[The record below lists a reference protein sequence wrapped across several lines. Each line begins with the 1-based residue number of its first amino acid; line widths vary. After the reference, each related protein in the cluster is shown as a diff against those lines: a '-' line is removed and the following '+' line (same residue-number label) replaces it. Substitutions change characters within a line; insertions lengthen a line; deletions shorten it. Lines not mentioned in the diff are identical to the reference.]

1 MTDKVQAS
9 PPQLVVIL
17 LMRRI
22 LGSFLLIVLCSGLS
36 SSDASAQFRKAS
48 EGDKIEAVVAVVGK
62 HPIFKSS
69 IDAQLQIF
77 LLQRNIV
84 SLSKDSLMDLRR
96 RILQTEI
103 DQKVLLAKADQDSII
118 VTESEV
124 DERIDQQIRLYI
136 NQFGSEAA
144 VEQQFG
150 RPISELRIA
159 PELRE
164 RARESLIIERVRY
177 ANVSQLQSVP
187 RADVEE
193 FFRLYRDSLPEV
205 SGQVEIASIVM
216 LVKPQKDQRERSLA
230 LAKSLID
237 SLRRGADFAEL
248 ARRYSQDATATRGGD
263 FGDFFPRGTFVAS
276 FEEAA
281 FKLQQNEISDV
292 VETERGF
299 HIIKM
304 IGRRGE
310 EVRLAQILIRP
321 SATAQDE
328 ELVRNELIRIRAK
341 AQQGEDFAKLA
352 EQYSDDDESKA
363 LGGYLGRV
371 RVEELSPEQR
381 VIIDSLQPGEVSLP
395 IRIAYQSGPRG
406 YQIVKLIRRVPS
418 HRVSLEED
426 YRELEAT
433 AIQWRASMD
442 MQAFL
447 ERARKS
453 VYIEVRDLDRY
464 YN

>member
-1 MTDKVQAS
+1 
-9 PPQLVVIL
+9 
-17 LMRRI
+17 MRRI
-22 LGSFLLIVLCSGLS
+22 PGFLLLVALYLS
-36 SSDASAQFRKAS
+36 LSASTSNAQFRKAT

-69 IDAQLQIF
+69 IDAQVQLF
-77 LLQRNIV
+77 LLQRGIT
-84 SLSKDSLMDLRR
+84 SAPKDSLMVLRR

-103 DQKVLLAKADQDSII
+103 DQKVLIAKADQDSII
-118 VTESEV
+118 VSDAEV
-124 DERIDQQIRLYI
+124 DERIDQQIKMYV

-150 RPISELRIA
+150 RTMSELRIA
-159 PELRE
+159 PELRD

-177 ANVSQLQSVP
+177 ANVTPVQSVP
-187 RADVEE
+187 REDVEE
-193 FFRLYRDSLPEV
+193 FFRIYRDSLPEV

-230 LAKSLID
+230 LANALID
-237 SLRRGADFAEL
+237 SIKRGADFAEL
-248 ARRYSQDATATRGGD
+248 AKRYSQDATATRGGD
-263 FGDFFPRGTFVAS
+263 FGDYFPRGTFVAA

-281 FKLQQNEISDV
+281 FKLGNGEVSGV

-321 SATAQDE
+321 TATSQDE
-328 ELVRNELIRIRAK
+328 ELVKNELIRIREK
-341 AQQGEDFAKLA
+341 AMNGEEFAKLA
-352 EQYSDDDESKA
+352 AEFSDDDESKA
-363 LGGYLGRV
+363 QGGYLGRV
-371 RVEELSPEQR
+371 RTEELSPEQR
-381 VIIDSLQPGEVSLP
+381 AVIDSLKPGDISAPL
-395 IRIAYQSGPRG
+395 RIAYQSGPRG
-406 YQIVKLIRRVPS
+406 FQIVKLIQRVPP

-433 AIQWRASMD
+433 AIQWRTAKD

-447 ERARKS
+447 DRAKRS
-453 VYIEVRDLDRY
+453 VYIEVRDLNRY

>member
-1 MTDKVQAS
+1 
-9 PPQLVVIL
+9 
-17 LMRRI
+17 MRRI
-22 LGSFLLIVLCSGLS
+22 LSTVLLVALGFALV
-36 SSDASAQFRKAS
+36 SDANAQFRKAQ
-48 EGDKIEAVVAVVGK
+48 EGDKIEAVVAIVGK

-69 IDAQLQIF
+69 IDAQLQLF
-77 LLQRNIV
+77 LLQRGITNAP
-84 SLSKDSLMDLRR
+84 KDSLMALRR
-96 RILQTEI
+96 RILQQEI
-103 DQKVLLAKADQDSII
+103 DQKVLIAKADQDSII
-118 VTESEV
+118 VSEAMV
-124 DERIDQQIRLYI
+124 DDRIEQQIRMYI

-150 RPISELRIA
+150 RTIGELRIA

-164 RARESLIIERVRY
+164 RARESLIIEEVRR
-177 ANVSQLQSVP
+177 ANVAMLQSVP
-187 RADVEE
+187 REDVEE
-193 FFRLYRDSLPEV
+193 FFRIYRDSLPEV

-216 LVKPQKDQRERSLA
+216 LVKPQGDQRERSLA
-230 LAKSLID
+230 LATSLLD
-237 SLRRGADFAEL
+237 SIRRGSDFAEL

-263 FGDFFPRGTFVAS
+263 FGDYFPRGTFVAE

-281 FKLQQNEISDV
+281 FKLQDGQVSEI
-292 VETERGF
+292 VETDRGF

-328 ELVRNELIRIRAK
+328 EIVKNELIRIREK
-341 AQQGEDFAKLA
+341 AMQGEDFGKLA
-352 EQYSDDDESKA
+352 EQFSHDDESKA
-363 LGGYLGRV
+363 QGGYLGRV
-371 RVEELSPEQR
+371 RTEELSPEQR
-381 VIIDSLQPGEVSLP
+381 SIIDSLQPGNVSMPL
-395 IRIAYQSGPRG
+395 RIAYQNGPRG
-406 YQIVKLIRRVPS
+406 YQIVKLLRRVPP

-433 AIQWRASMD
+433 AIQWRAAKD

-447 ERARKS
+447 DRARKS
-453 VYIEVRDLDRY
+453 VYVEVRDLDRY

>member
-1 MTDKVQAS
+1 
-9 PPQLVVIL
+9 
-17 LMRRI
+17 MRRI
-22 LGSFLLIVLCSGLS
+22 SGSILLVALLLS
-36 SSDASAQFRKAS
+36 VSTTDPKAQFRKAT
-48 EGDKIEAVVAVVGK
+48 EGDKLEAVVAVVGK
-62 HPIFKSS
+62 HPVFKSS
-69 IDAQLQIF
+69 IDAQIQLF
-77 LLQRNIV
+77 LLQRGIS
-84 SLSKDSLMDLRR
+84 SLSKDSLMALRR

-118 VTESEV
+118 VSEAEV

-136 NQFGSEAA
+136 SQFGSEAA

-150 RPISELRIA
+150 RSINELRIA

-193 FFRLYRDSLPEV
+193 FYRIYHDSLPEV

-230 LAKSLID
+230 LAKSLVD
-237 SLRRGADFAEL
+237 SLHRGSDFAEL
-248 ARRYSQDATATRGGD
+248 AKRYSQDATATRGGD
-263 FGDFFPRGTFVAS
+263 FGDYFPRGTFVAS

-281 FKLQQNEISDV
+281 FKLQPNEISDV
-292 VETERGF
+292 VETDRGF

-321 SATAQDE
+321 SATSQDE
-328 ELVRNELIRIRAK
+328 ELVKNELVRIRAK

-363 LGGYLGRV
+363 MGGYLGRV
-371 RVEELSPEQR
+371 RIEELSPEQR
-381 VIIDSLQPGEVSLP
+381 IIIDSLKPGEVSLP
-395 IRIAYQSGPRG
+395 LRIAYQSGPRG
-406 YQIVKLIRRVPS
+406 YQIVKLIKRVPP

-433 AIQWRASMD
+433 AIQWRSAMD
-442 MQAFL
+442 MQEFL
-447 ERARKS
+447 ERARRS
-453 VYIEVRDLDRY
+453 VYVEVRDLARY

>member
-1 MTDKVQAS
+1 
-9 PPQLVVIL
+9 
-17 LMRRI
+17 MRRI
-22 LGSFLLIVLCSGLS
+22 LSFLILAFVLSTTANTS
-36 SSDASAQFRKAS
+36 SAQFRKAM
-48 EGDKIEAVVAVVGK
+48 EGDKIEAVVAIVGK
-62 HPIFKSS
+62 HAVFKSS
-69 IDAQLQIF
+69 IDAQLQLF
-77 LLQRNIV
+77 LLQRGMTSV
-84 SLSKDSLMDLRR
+84 PKDTLMSLRR
-96 RILQTEI
+96 KILQQEI
-103 DQKVLLAKADQDSII
+103 DQKVLLAKADQDSIS
-118 VTESEV
+118 VSEAEV
-124 DERIDQQIRLYI
+124 EDRIEQQIRLYI

-164 RARESLIIERVRY
+164 RARESLIIDRVRY
-177 ANVSQLQSVP
+177 ANVPQLQSVP
-187 RADVEE
+187 REDVVE
-193 FFRLYRDSLPEV
+193 FFSIYRDSLPEV

-230 LAKSLID
+230 FTKGLID
-237 SLRRGADFAEL
+237 SIRRGSDFGEL
-248 ARRYSQDATATRGGD
+248 AKRYSQDATAARGGD
-263 FGDFFPRGTFVAS
+263 FGDFFPRGTFVAA

-281 FKLQQNEISDV
+281 FKLQQGEVSDI

-304 IGRRGE
+304 VARRGE

-321 SATAQDE
+321 TATSQDE
-328 ELVRNELIRIRAK
+328 ELVKSELLKIREK
-341 AQQGEDFAKLA
+341 ALQGEDFGKLA
-352 EQYSDDDESKA
+352 EQYSDDEESKA

-381 VIIDSLQPGEVSLP
+381 AVIDSLKPNEVSSPL
-395 IRIAYQSGPRG
+395 RIAYQSGPRG
-406 YQIVKLIRRVPS
+406 YQIVKLLKRVPS

-433 AIQWRASMD
+433 AIQWRGAKD

-447 ERARKS
+447 ERARRS
-453 VYIEVRDLDRY
+453 VYIEIRDLAQY